1 MKEKLLKVIIPAG
14 VWLAMW
20 AIAAEAV
27 GKELILPSPAAV
39 ARSFLGLVLAGD
51 FWREAGMSLVRV
63 WAGFLLGAVLGMA
76 LGVATAASTG
86 CGLLLSPALRAVRAV
101 PVVSFIL
108 LLYFWFPTGWVPVA
122 VSALMVLPVAWR
134 SAVEGWERSDLQLL
148 ELAGHYGLGRWRT
161 LRLVRLPA
169 ALPALRAGWETAL
182 GLAWKAGAAAEVLCQ
197 PQWGLGSAL
206 QRSKSTLDIPALF
219 AWTVVIVALSG
230 LSGQLLRL
238 TLRRGERA

>member
-1 MKEKLLKVIIPAG
+1 MKKKILNVIIPAG
-14 VWLAMW
+14 FWLAVW
-20 AIAAEAV
+20 AVLAAIV

-39 ARSFLGLVLAGD
+39 ARSFLGLVLTGD

-63 WAGFLLGAVLGMA
+63 WAGFFLGAALGLA
-76 LGVATAASTG
+76 LGVVTAASAR
-86 CGLLLSPALRAVRAV
+86 CGLFLSPALRAVRAA
-101 PVVSFIL
+101 PVVAFIL

-122 VSALMVLPVAWR
+122 VSALMALPVAWR
-134 SAVEGWERSDLQLL
+134 SAVEGWERADAQLL

-182 GLAWKAGAAAEVLCQ
+182 GLAWKAGCAAEVLCQ
-197 PQWGLGSAL
+197 PKWGLGSAL
-206 QRSKSTLDIPALF
+206 QRSKSTLDVPALF
-219 AWTVVIVALSG
+219 AWTAVIVALSG

-238 TLRRGERA
+238 ALRRGERV

>member
-1 MKEKLLKVIIPAG
+1 MKKKLLNVIVSVG
-14 VWLAMW
+14 FWLAVW
-20 AIAAEAV
+20 AILAAAV
-27 GKELILPSPAAV
+27 GRELILPSPVAV
-39 ARSFLGLVLAGD
+39 ARSLLTLASTGT
-51 FWREAGMSLVRV
+51 FWREVGMSLARV
-63 WAGFLLGAVLGMA
+63 WVGFLLGTVLGTA
-76 LGVATAASTG
+76 LGVVTAASTE
-86 CGLLLSPALRAVRAV
+86 CGLLLSPALHAVRAV

-134 SAVEGWERSDLQLL
+134 SAVEGWERADSQLL
-148 ELAGHYGLGRWRT
+148 ELAGHYELGTWKT
-161 LRLVRLPA
+161 LKLVRLPA
-169 ALPALRAGWETAL
+169 ALPSLCAGWETAL

-219 AWTVVIVALSG
+219 AWTAVIVALSG

-238 TLRRGERA
+238 TLRKGERA

>member
-76 LGVATAASTG
+76 LGVATATSAW
-86 CGLLLSPALRAVRAV
+86 CGLFLSPALRAVRAV

-182 GLAWKAGAAAEVLCQ
+182 GLAWKAGCAAEVLCQ
-197 PQWGLGSAL
+197 PKWGLGSAL

>member
-1 MKEKLLKVIIPAG
+1 MKKKILNVIIPAG
-14 VWLAMW
+14 FWLAVW
-20 AIAAEAV
+20 AVLAAAV
-27 GKELILPSPAAV
+27 GRELILPSPVSV

-63 WAGFLLGAVLGMA
+63 WAGFFLGAVLGLA
-76 LGVATAASTG
+76 LGVVTAASAR
-86 CGLLLSPALRAVRAV
+86 CGLFLSPVLRAVRAA
-101 PVVSFIL
+101 PVVAFIL

-122 VSALMVLPVAWR
+122 VSALMALPVAWR
-134 SAVEGWERSDLQLL
+134 SAVEGWERSDPQLL

-182 GLAWKAGAAAEVLCQ
+182 GLAWKAGCAAEVLCQ
-197 PQWGLGSAL
+197 PKWGLGSAL
-206 QRSKSTLDIPALF
+206 QRSKSTLDVPALF
-219 AWTVVIVALSG
+219 AWTAVIVALSG

-238 TLRRGERA
+238 ALRRGESV

>member
-1 MKEKLLKVIIPAG
+1 MKKKLRNVIIPAAFWLV
-14 VWLAMW
+14 VWAVLA
-20 AIAAEAV
+20 AVV

-39 ARSFLGLVLAGD
+39 ARSLLTLASTGT
-51 FWREAGMSLVRV
+51 FWWEAGMSLARV
-63 WAGFLLGAVLGMA
+63 WCGFLLGAVLGLA
-76 LGVATAASTG
+76 LGVATAASSR
-86 CGLLLSPALRAVRAV
+86 CGLLLSPALHTVRAV

-134 SAVEGWERSDLQLL
+134 SAVEGWERSDPQLL
-148 ELAGHYGLGRWRT
+148 ELAGHYELGAWKT
-161 LRLVRLPA
+161 LALVRLPA
-169 ALPALRAGWETAL
+169 MLPSLSSGWETAL

-206 QRSKSTLDIPALF
+206 QRSKATLDIPALF

-230 LSGQLLRL
+230 LSGQLLKRV
-238 TLRRGERA
+238 LRKGERA

>member
-1 MKEKLLKVIIPAG
+1 MKKKLLRVIIPAG
-14 VWLAMW
+14 AWLAVW

-27 GKELILPSPAAV
+27 GKELILPSPWSV
-39 ARSFLGLVLAGD
+39 ARSLLALAATGT
-51 FWREAGMSLVRV
+51 FWREVGMSLVRV
-63 WAGFLLGAVLGMA
+63 WCGFLLGAVLGMA
-76 LGVATAASTG
+76 LGVATAASKG
-86 CGLLLSPALRAVRAV
+86 CGLFLSPALRAVRAV

-134 SAVEGWERSDLQLL
+134 SAVEGWERSDPQLL
-148 ELAGHYGLGRWRT
+148 ELAEHYALGRWKT

-169 ALPALRAGWETAL
+169 ALPSLRAGWETAL
-182 GLAWKAGAAAEVLCQ
+182 GLAWKAGCAAEVLCQ

-219 AWTVVIVALSG
+219 AWTAVIVALSG
-230 LSGQLLRL
+230 LSGRLLKLVFRK
-238 TLRRGERA
+238 GERA

>member
-1 MKEKLLKVIIPAG
+1 MKKKILNVIIPAG
-14 VWLAMW
+14 FWLAVW
-20 AIAAEAV
+20 AVLAAIV

-51 FWREAGMSLVRV
+51 FWREVGMSLVRV
-63 WAGFLLGAVLGMA
+63 WAGFLLGAVLGLA
-76 LGVATAASTG
+76 LGVATAASTW

-108 LLYFWFPTGWVPVA
+108 LLYFWLPTGWVPVA

-134 SAVEGWERSDLQLL
+134 SAVEGWERVDRQLL

-169 ALPALRAGWETAL
+169 ALPSLRAGWETAL

-197 PQWGLGSAL
+197 PRWGLGSAL

-238 TLRRGERA
+238 ALRKGERA

>member
-1 MKEKLLKVIIPAG
+1 MKKKLLKVIIPAG
-14 VWLAMW
+14 AWLAVW

-27 GKELILPSPAAV
+27 GKELILPSPWSV
-39 ARSFLGLVLAGD
+39 ARSFLTLAATAD
-51 FWREAGMSLVRV
+51 FWREAVMSLVRV
-63 WAGFLLGAVLGMA
+63 WCGFLLGAVLGMA
-76 LGVATAASTG
+76 LGVATAASTW
-86 CGLLLSPALRAVRAV
+86 CGLFLSPALRAVRAV

-122 VSALMVLPVAWR
+122 VSALMVLPVVWQ
-134 SAVEGWERSDLQLL
+134 SAAEGWERTDPRLL
-148 ELAGHYGLGRWRT
+148 ELAGHYGLGPWKT
-161 LRLVRLPA
+161 LTLVRLPI
-169 ALPALRAGWETAL
+169 ALPSLRTGWETAL

-230 LSGQLLRL
+230 LSGRLLKL
-238 TLRRGERA
+238 ALRKGESV